1 MVVCLELAQ
10 AAEDAEEG
18 GFEAVLEWLDEGN
31 DVNDVDDDGK
41 PLIILATNHGQ
52 IGPYNVALA
61 RELVARGADV
71 NIRSFSG
78 MSAFETAILCS
89 HPTALEPGPE
99 RDYLLLLIDAG
110 LTLKEPDQHDPL
122 AWTFRKFAQAPS
134 RPALQFLTALLRAG
148 SSLDAVTSDR
158 PAAGLLLVVPGDRS
172 AETLLR
178 RLEQEQ
184 GDPTLF
190 HNEHWVACR
199 ALVDAIRAAG
209 GTWAAYRRQAR
220 KDVLRLRSLVS
231 RGRARVRRT
240 RTADPIPDRV
250 FRLPNELAWHVLKFW
265 RATDAAG
272 EVL

>member
-1 MVVCLELAQ
+1 MVVHLELAQ

-178 RLEQEQ
+178 RLEQE
-184 GDPTLF
+184 DPTLV

-220 KDVLRLRSLVS
+220 KDVLRVRSLVS
-231 RGRARVRRT
+231 RGRARARRT